1 MRLQDRVAIVTGS
14 AAGIGRETALTF
26 AREGAHVV
34 VCDMAVERGQAV
46 AAEIEALGRRAIF
59 VQVNVAERASTD
71 ALAQAALERFGRI
84 DILVN
89 NAGVTRDAIF
99 VKFRDGEVTG
109 MMSEADFDAVI
120 AVNLKGVFN
129 CTQSCVPAMLRQ
141 GSGVILSA
149 SSVVGVYGNFGQTN
163 YVASKAAVIGM
174 TKVWARELG
183 PRGIRANAVAP
194 GFILTELTAKMPEKI
209 LSGMAE
215 KTPLR
220 RAGLPADIA
229 NAYLFLAS
237 DEASFINGT
246 VIMVDGGLI
255 M

>member
-1 MRLQDRVAIVTGS
+1 MRLPDRVAIITGS

-26 AREGAHVV
+26 AREGAKVV
-34 VCDMAVERGQAV
+34 VCDMAEERGQAV
-46 AAEIEALGRRAIF
+46 VAEIQAMGREAMF
-59 VQVNVAERASTD
+59 VKVNVAERPSTD
-71 ALAQAALERFGRI
+71 ALAQAALDRFGRI

-89 NAGVTRDAIF
+89 NAGITRDGIF
-99 VKFRDGEVTG
+99 VKFKDGDVTG

-120 AVNLKGVFN
+120 GVNLKGVFN
-129 CTQSCVPAMLRQ
+129 CTQSCVPAMLKQ
-141 GSGVILSA
+141 GAGVILSA

-163 YVASKAAVIGM
+163 YAASKAGVIGM

-194 GFILTELTAKMPEKI
+194 GFILTDMTAKMPEKI
-209 LSGMAE
+209 LQGMVE
-215 KTPLR
+215 KTPVR

-255 M
+255 S